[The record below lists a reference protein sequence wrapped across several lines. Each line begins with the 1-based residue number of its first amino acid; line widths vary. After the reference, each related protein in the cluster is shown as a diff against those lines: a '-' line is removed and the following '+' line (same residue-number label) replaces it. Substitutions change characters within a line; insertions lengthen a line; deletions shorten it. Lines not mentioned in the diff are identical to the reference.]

1 MGNFF
6 TNEHRIRENA
16 IKASCVEL
24 LKRILILHETP
35 TTENKEHFLSQIS
48 QVRIEIIHYLELLDI
63 TPSVRE
69 HLKDVLRILAVDL
82 DPIKTND
89 YDFCDDEFKKT
100 SIKAFE
106 DVLKIDRIIN
116 GCKDRG
122 DL

>member
-1 MGNFF
+1 MGNIF
-6 TNEHRIRENA
+6 TNEHRVRENA

-35 TTENKEHFLSQIS
+35 STENKKQFSSQIA

-82 DPIKTND
+82 DPVKTSD

-100 SIKAFE
+100 LVKAFE
-106 DVLKIDRIIN
+106 DVLKTDQIIN